1 MLSRRSNECREIRSP
16 TRARVAAVSAVLYN
30 AQQNRTDSNTVAGR
44 SLHNQSVVSLD
55 MKFTA
60 QLTRN
65 PLYPLDSNMDRRT
78 PRQWQMHGVLDN
90 LFAAHSVE
98 YQHPEESGDGS

>member
-1 MLSRRSNECREIRSP
+1 
-16 TRARVAAVSAVLYN
+16 
-30 AQQNRTDSNTVAGR
+30 
-44 SLHNQSVVSLD
+44 